1 MEIKNIKGS
10 QGEHYRDIGKKEWL
24 AAMNRQSLPKY
35 PLLRYG
41 DDATNTVPFLT
52 NRNSNEWYLLPECHK
67 HNEDETNW
75 LPTKATAVDNLVK
88 LTTV

>member
-24 AAMNRQSLPKY
+24 AAMNRQSLPKCQI
-35 PLLRYG
+35 LG
-41 DDATNTVPFLT
+41 CGEDATDTGHVLT
-52 NRNSNEWYLLPECHK
+52 SRNSNEWYLLPECHE